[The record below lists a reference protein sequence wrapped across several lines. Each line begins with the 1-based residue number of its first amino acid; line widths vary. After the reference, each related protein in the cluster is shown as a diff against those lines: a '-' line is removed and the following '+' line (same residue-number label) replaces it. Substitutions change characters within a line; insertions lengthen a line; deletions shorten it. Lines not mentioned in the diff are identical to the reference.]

1 MLGNIDNSNVEL
13 VFRYSLDKLK
23 GFTYNNIEYIYK
35 RNIQGDIIQ
44 IIDDSGDV
52 VAKYI
57 YDAWGNHKVLNPD
70 GTENTNPTFIGNINP
85 FRYRGYLFDP
95 ETNLYYLN
103 SRYYD
108 PEVSRFISPDSIEY
122 LDPESINGS
131 IGIQK

>member
-44 IIDDSGDV
+44 INDDSGEV

-57 YDAWGNHKVLNPD
+57 
-70 GTENTNPTFIGNINP
+70 
-85 FRYRGYLFDP
+85 
-95 ETNLYYLN
+95 
-103 SRYYD
+103 
-108 PEVSRFISPDSIEY
+108 
-122 LDPESINGS
+122 
-131 IGIQK
+131 